1 MIFQRQRNDESLI
14 HGSRSTNMCNRER
27 ICEVKV
33 DEDVAEGRNRVPVS
47 PYHRFHFDAKEILT
61 SIENAF
67 SARAS
72 HALSSD
78 STTGI
83 EMGSSKLLTRSIFR
97 AITSNQP
104 YVFAGCHR
112 LRSEQHRP
120 ERRQWRPNAPQRRH
134 IFGISFGATP
144 RRLQDS
150 KNTRGNLDLALS
162 QLVDLMRARRSQS
175 KPPPPEKVADALN
188 YLFRTRLESPR
199 FFTRN
204 EIYLATES
212 LRHLQELKEKT
223 EDGSMI
229 LSEDDLHSALAALA
243 AAVGRDRFRSDT
255 QALAHMVF
263 QELREMAGT
272 DGLEKI
278 AGASIPYLAIYIAV
292 LARTG
297 GARKAQDLLQMSTL
311 GQSRESM
318 RLHASVIEGLATE
331 GLEKQA
337 LKMVEKMHQELGP
350 LEPMTHEDL
359 VVNFA
364 GVDKIKLTKA
374 VYELPLEK
382 GSTPT
387 TKSMVNMVRFCIRNN
402 EPELGE
408 SVVKM
413 LASDLQ
419 GVDAESTV
427 LLWYAVKGMEMSQ
440 LHSVLGDPMT
450 IDHLNSLLEYA
461 YSTRNQEMSRALLS
475 YMNTANLRPDAKTF
489 ALQLENHLHNGA
501 LQSAITTFDQLSSE
515 DTLTDNS
522 DIPALNALLSTL
534 CFSPSPNHEL
544 IMRLVDRLLDRNAD
558 LTAEAIAGL
567 CSHFLHRDDLQQII
581 GLLRHR
587 VDSYPGPERAR
598 IASIFRAYIIDP
610 KTDEQR
616 AYNAYDL
623 FRTAFPET
631 PPSSRLPLM
640 TSFFTRS
647 RPDLACLV
655 FGHMRQRE
663 DLPARPNSEAY
674 AQCFEGIASTRD
686 IDGLQI
692 IYNML
697 KLDLEVEPCTRIHN
711 ALMAANTAVQL
722 PYRSV
727 IDHFWKIMDSRE
739 GPTMSSFA
747 LALRACETFVP
758 QGAQEARRIVAMMQ
772 AGGLPITREIYH
784 CYLGALAG
792 NSEFENCVELV
803 EEMEGDLGEKPDA
816 ITIGTF
822 YNAIPWQYRKDEVE
836 RWARSAYPE
845 LWEELLGYGEDID
858 EEWEIRTFRIP
869 RDIDGG
875 DEPLFGEGEYSP
887 LLAQETQFLIE
898 ESNHR

>member
-1 MIFQRQRNDESLI
+1 
-14 HGSRSTNMCNRER
+14 
-27 ICEVKV
+27 
-33 DEDVAEGRNRVPVS
+33 
-47 PYHRFHFDAKEILT
+47 
-61 SIENAF
+61 
-67 SARAS
+67 
-72 HALSSD
+72 
-78 STTGI
+78 
-83 EMGSSKLLTRSIFR
+83 
-97 AITSNQP
+97 
-104 YVFAGCHR
+104 
-112 LRSEQHRP
+112 
-120 ERRQWRPNAPQRRH
+120 
-134 IFGISFGATP
+134 
-144 RRLQDS
+144 
-150 KNTRGNLDLALS
+150 
-162 QLVDLMRARRSQS
+162 MRARRSQS
-175 KPPPPEKVADALN
+175 KPQPPDKVADALN

-223 EDGSMI
+223 EDGRMI
-229 LSEDDLHSALAALA
+229 LSEDDLHTALAALA

-263 QELREMAGT
+263 QELRDMAGL
-272 DGLEKI
+272 DGLEKT
-278 AGASIPYLAIYIAV
+278 AEVDAPYLATYIAV

-297 GARKAQDLLQMSTL
+297 GAKRARELLQTSTL
-311 GQSRESM
+311 GQNRESM
-318 RLHASVIEGLATE
+318 RLQASVIEGLARE

-337 LKMVEKMHQELGP
+337 LKMAEKMQQELGP
-350 LEPMTHEDL
+350 LDPMTQEDL
-359 VVNFA
+359 VLNFA
-364 GVDKIKLTKA
+364 GADKVKLAKA
-374 VYELPLEK
+374 VYELPLEE
-382 GSTPT
+382 GSMPT
-387 TKSMVNMVRFCIRNN
+387 TKSLVAMIRFCIRND

-419 GVDAESTV
+419 GVDAESTI
-427 LLWYAVKGMEMSQ
+427 LLWYVLKGMDVSQ
-440 LHSVLGDPMT
+440 LHSILGEPLT
-450 IDHLNSLLEYA
+450 IEHVNSLLEYA
-461 YSTRNQEMSRALLS
+461 YSMRNQEMTSALLS
-475 YMNTANLRPDAKTF
+475 YMNTAKLRPDAKTF
-489 ALQLENHLHNGA
+489 ALQLENHLKNGA
-501 LQSAITTFDQLSSE
+501 IQSAISSFDQLSSE
-515 DTLTDNS
+515 DTLTDSS
-522 DIPALNALLSTL
+522 DIPALNTLLSTL
-534 CFSPSPNHEL
+534 CFSPTPSHDL

-567 CSHFLHRDDLQQII
+567 CSYFLQRGDLQQII

-587 VDSYPGPERAR
+587 VDSYPAADRLR
-598 IASIFRAYIIDP
+598 IASVFHSYIASP
-610 KTDEQR
+610 NTDES
-616 AYNAYDL
+616 AAFAAYDL

-631 PPSSRLPLM
+631 PPSARLPLM

-647 RPDLACLV
+647 RPDLACLI
-655 FGHMRQRE
+655 FGHMRQR
-663 DLPARPNSEAY
+663 DDPPSRPNSEAY
-674 AQCFEGIASTRD
+674 AQAFEGIASTRD
-686 IDGLQI
+686 ADGLQI
-692 IYNML
+692 VYNML
-697 KLDLEVEPCTRIHN
+697 KLDLEVEPCTRLHN
-711 ALMAANTAVQL
+711 ALMAANSAVQL
-722 PYRSV
+722 PYRSI

-803 EEMEGDLGEKPDA
+803 EEMENDIGEPPDA

-845 LWEELLGYGEDID
+845 LWEGLLAYGEDID
-858 EEWEIRTFRIP
+858 EEWEIRIFRIP

-887 LLAQETQFLIE
+887 QLAQETQFLIE
-898 ESNHR
+898 ESNR